1 MKKWLSLFLVLTCSL
16 VFASGHPVLSEAEK
30 AYDAKQYGRAVELYE
45 QLIKEGYTSFQLY
58 YNLGNACYK
67 KGELGKAIHA
77 YELARKLEPD
87 EEDIKINLGI
97 ANAKTIDKID
107 TKENFF
113 ITAVKTNL
121 LSSLSTKAWAWLS
134 ILSLFLASLSFF
146 VFYSITQPGLR
157 RLFFSFSLLFVF
169 GFIISYALGSAAV
182 RSKSVNKFAIVL
194 SKEVKV
200 MSEPTPAASIRF
212 RLHEG
217 TKVRVIENNGDWLL
231 IKLENGNEGWL
242 MAPDL
247 GII

>member
-1 MKKWLSLFLVLTCSL
+1 MKKWLSILFVSLQFLTLASGKEVLT
-16 VFASGHPVLSEAEK
+16 EAEK

-45 QLIKEGYTSFQLY
+45 QLLKEGYTSYQLY
-58 YNLGNACYK
+58 YNLGNAYYK
-67 KGELGKAIHA
+67 KSELGKAIHA

-97 ANAKTIDKID
+97 ANSKTIDKID

-134 ILSLFLASLSFF
+134 ILNLFLASLSFF
-146 VFYSITQPGLR
+146 GFYVLTHPQFR
-157 RLFFSFSLLFVF
+157 RICFSLSLIFF
-169 GFIISYALGSAAV
+169 LGFLTTYILGSAAV

-217 TKVRVIENNGDWLL
+217 TKVRVVENNGDWLL

-242 MAPDL
+242 QGPDL